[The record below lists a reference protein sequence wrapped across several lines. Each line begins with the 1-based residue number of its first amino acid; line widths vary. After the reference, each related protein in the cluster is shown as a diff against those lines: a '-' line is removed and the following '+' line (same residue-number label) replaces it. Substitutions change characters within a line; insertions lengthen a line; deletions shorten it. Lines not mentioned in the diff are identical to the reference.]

1 MLRHVIA
8 PARFFSQVPNEI
20 IRHPRLSSDAVRL
33 LTWQLSLP
41 VDADESLSKTARRAG
56 IGKVAFLRAKG
67 QLKDEGY
74 VHEWREQIERGRW
87 RTRQLVSNVPLG
99 RDEAA
104 RVGAVSPQVAPTVAV
119 PAAGAPMGRGV
130 GRLPEQTP
138 VGDTLQPSPEA
149 KAAPELAAEARR
161 IVDALHR
168 LDPRLRVPRGILP
181 ELAALAAQWL
191 AVGHTAEA
199 VREEIR
205 RQLPGCGTVVHHP
218 GGLVRYVLREAPPLD
233 VRPSAPRV
241 AQMVECS
248 GAHAQ
253 PRLFRPVADEL
264 LCADCRQGRAESAA
278 GAQTAVRGAAA
289 VRAALRRWDGTPN
302 AVPLPLVEG
311 EQHGVQEPTRTDYGV
326 SVWPRCAPAGVPS
339 NVRP

>member
-1 MLRHVIA
+1 M
-8 PARFFSQVPNEI
+8 PNEI

-41 VDADESLSKTARRAG
+41 VDADESLSKTAQRAG

-74 VHEWREQIERGRW
+74 VHEWREQVERGRW
-87 RTRQLVSNVPLG
+87 RTRQLVSNVPLS

-104 RVGAVSPQVAPTVAV
+104 RVGAVSTQVAPTVAV

-138 VGDTLQPSPEA
+138 VGDTYQPSPEA
-149 KAAPELAAEARR
+149 VPVPEPALAAEARR

-181 ELAALAAQWL
+181 ELAELAAQWL
-191 AVGHTAEA
+191 AVGHTVDA

-205 RQLPGCGTVVHHP
+205 RQLPGCGTAVHHP

-233 VRPSAPRV
+233 VPAESSARV
-241 AQMVECS
+241 AQMVECA
-248 GAHAQ
+248 GAHTQ

-264 LCADCRQGRAESAA
+264 LCADCRQARAESAA
-278 GAQTAVRGAAA
+278 GAQTAVRGAAVA
-289 VRAALRRWDGTPN
+289 RAALRRWDGTPS
-302 AVPLPLVEG
+302 AVPLPLVSG
-311 EQHGVQEPTRTDYGV
+311 VRHG
-326 SVWPRCAPAGVPS
+326 A
-339 NVRP
+339 